1 MVKVHGKAEAER
13 IREELREQRRPS
25 GPVGKAGEVEKPTG
39 EGAAAIVADGTDR
52 IELDHAE
59 IADALKA
66 LDERQRVLEAHL
78 ADAREL
84 GTPLADGK
92 GPVSVPMR
100 RSFARRGGAEEG
112 GVQVALE
119 SYLAELA
126 AFRAAIGLVAER
138 HVRTDEA
145 NASAVDA
152 VARGTDER

>member
-1 MVKVHGKAEAER
+1 MVKVHNKAEAER

-25 GPVGKAGEVEKPTG
+25 GPVGKADQVEEPKG
-39 EGAAAIVADGTDR
+39 EGAAEIVADGSNR
-52 IELDHAE
+52 IELNHAE

-66 LDERQRVLEAHL
+66 LDQRQQVLEEHL
-78 ADAREL
+78 VEARKL

-126 AFRAAIGLVAER
+126 AFRAAIGLVAEQ

>member
-25 GPVGKAGEVEKPTG
+25 GPVGKTDEAGKPAG
-39 EGAAAIVADGTDR
+39 EGAAAIVADGADR
-52 IELDHAE
+52 VELDYAE
-59 IADALKA
+59 IAKA
-66 LDERQRVLEAHL
+66 VKDLDDRQRVLEEQL
-78 ADAREL
+78 AEARAL
-84 GTPLADGK
+84 GTPPADGK

-112 GVQVALE
+112 GVQVALQ

-126 AFRAAIGLVAER
+126 AFRTAIGLVAEQYG
-138 HVRTDEA
+138 RTDEA
-145 NASAVDA
+145 NASAVDT